1 MEKEI
6 TIKINTEELDIAIKK
21 ASQLL
26 EILKEIQKQNRFQQ
40 YTVLRGEENEKR
52 SIDSTGK

>member
-26 EILKEIQKQNRFQQ
+26 EILKEIQKD
-40 YTVLRGEENEKR
+40 T
-52 SIDSTGK
+52 DSLPTKIRDLIFA

>member
-1 MEKEI
+1 MEKGI

-26 EILKEIQKQNRFQQ
+26 EILKEIQK
-40 YTVLRGEENEKR
+40 TKPL
-52 SIDSTGK
+52 STIHSTER